1 MLLGAGS
8 RAQPLLPTKNQS
20 ACGTGILPV
29 HLAFTEKKSIRLWNR
44 HLACSPGSPRNKQ
57 ILLQHKQDACSGQLM
72 FKMHPYC
79 YLMVE
84 AKRVKK

>member
-1 MLLGAGS
+1 CLF
-8 RAQPLLPTKNQS
+8 
-20 ACGTGILPV
+20 TG
-29 HLAFTEKKSIRLWNR
+29 AFTEKKSIRLWNR
-44 HLACSPGSPRNKQ
+44 HLACSPAHSLRKNQSGCGTGILPVHRRSRRHKQ
-57 ILLQHKQDACSGQLM
+57 ILWQHKQDACSGQLM